1 MSKTLLY
8 KLFRIGR
15 IPKKLRSALKSEEIV
30 VSDEGIGGWFITR
43 NLKAPGKRYI
53 HRKEGFTGCL
63 VITQKRILCYTY
75 WKRQINI
82 SVQDPKISSLYTELL
97 DPNTLAISFQC
108 SLFHK
113 NWEGVIEFRFKTE
126 KAQNFYDVLI
136 EKGLQS
142 GHARDNK

>member
-1 MSKTLLY
+1 MSTTLLY
-8 KLFRIGR
+8 KIFRIGS
-15 IPKKLRSALKSEEIV
+15 IPKKLRSTLKAEEIV
-30 VSDEGIGGWFITR
+30 ISDEGIGGWFITR

-53 HRKEGFTGCL
+53 HREQGFTGFL
-63 VITQKRILCYTY
+63 VITQIRILCYTY

-82 SVQDPKISSLYTELL
+82 SVQDPLISSLFTELL
-97 DPNTLAISFQC
+97 DPHTLSISFQS

-126 KAQNFYDVLI
+126 KAQEFYNALI

-142 GHARDNK
+142 GCASNS